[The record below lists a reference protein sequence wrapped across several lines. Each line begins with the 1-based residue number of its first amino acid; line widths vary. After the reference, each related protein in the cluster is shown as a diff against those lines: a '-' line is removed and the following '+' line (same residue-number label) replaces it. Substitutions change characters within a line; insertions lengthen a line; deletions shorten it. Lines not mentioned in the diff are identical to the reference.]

1 MQIRDREVLTVKT
14 NAGGEYVIGNQV
26 EGGVGRTFWRVYVG
40 SHVVKLWPIAV
51 KARRI
56 PKLAI
61 VGPSGFRL
69 PNVMLVDATGWFSI
83 KF

>member
-1 MQIRDREVLTVKT
+1 M
-14 NAGGEYVIGNQV
+14 
-26 EGGVGRTFWRVYVG
+26 FWRVYVG
-40 SHVVKLWPIAV
+40 SHVIKLWPIAV